1 MKNFVD
7 KDFENY
13 KDWIL
18 MKKIM
23 NMILL
28 QKQKV
33 IMNENYT
40 NILRNKFVNNFIE
53 IIISKKNYNIYPYL
67 YNKKGMNK

>member
-40 NILRNKFVNNFIE
+40 NILRNKFVNNFKE
-53 IIISKKNYNIYPYL
+53 IIISKKNYNIYLYL
-67 YNKKGMNK
+67 

>member
-53 IIISKKNYNIYPYL
+53 IIISKKNYNIYLYL
-67 YNKKGMNK
+67 

>member
-13 KDWIL
+13 KEWIL

-40 NILRNKFVNNFIE
+40 NILRNKFVNNFKE
-53 IIISKKNYNIYPYL
+53 IIISKKNYNIYLYL
-67 YNKKGMNK
+67 

>member
-7 KDFENY
+7 IDFENY

-53 IIISKKNYNIYPYL
+53 IIISKKNYNIYLYL
-67 YNKKGMNK
+67 

>member
-7 KDFENY
+7 KDSENY

-53 IIISKKNYNIYPYL
+53 IIISKKNYNIYRYL
-67 YNKKGMNK
+67 

>member
-33 IMNENYT
+33 VMNEYT

-53 IIISKKNYNIYPYL
+53 IIISKKNYNIYLYL
-67 YNKKGMNK
+67 